1 MVKISRILNFLTWHV
16 FDEFGWNGPIKCCCC
31 LLIAKVNILEV
42 ALLHFQEGCFLDV
55 TFIWY
60 SVIFCQDNLIW
71 WRQLEWLHIPNF
83 FFKIL
88 FFINVKKDGLWTVL
102 IIGYYSFWL
111 KLKQNWGENFPE
123 DLRFKMLLLADWKFA
138 YQGWLQVVMLW
149 VRSPGS

>member
-16 FDEFGWNGPIKCCCC
+16 FDEFGWNDPIKCCCC

-83 FFKIL
+83 CFKIL
-88 FFINVKKDGLWTVL
+88 FFYQCKKRWFVNCLNYRILLFLTKAKT
-102 IIGYYSFWL
+102 
-111 KLKQNWGENFPE
+111 KLGRKLSWGS
-123 DLRFKMLLLADWKFA
+123 
-138 YQGWLQVVMLW
+138 QI
-149 VRSPGS
+149 